1 VEALRERFGKYHVLD
16 KIAQG
21 GMAEVYKVKTV
32 GIAGFEKVQAL
43 KRILPSSAREG
54 RFIRSFID
62 EARIAVELTHRNIV
76 QVFDFGKADGELF
89 MAMELIE
96 GRDLRT
102 AMTQATARGTPC
114 PTAVAA
120 YIMSEVAAGLDYAH
134 RKTDHYG
141 APLGIVHC
149 DVSPSNVML
158 STDGYVKILDFGI
171 ARATFA
177 SALERRR
184 LRGKPRYMAP
194 EQTLGEAPTSAADV
208 FALGIIAWEL
218 FTGSP
223 LFRGNDIKTIL
234 EAVRRT
240 DPPRI
245 DRMNPNVPKEIVD
258 AVATALCREPTARGT
273 AADLQ
278 GALARTAMAAGARQL
293 SIWLDEVDAKATD
306 NSASW
311 PSLPSS
317 INVAASAKKPP
328 TEPAPAVQGPP
339 LRPSTR
345 SLTGSVVGTPPAP
358 NDFGEG
364 TPGFRAATPTPTG
377 VRVATEPMRPPTDAR
392 LQTEPMTA
400 KYDGVS
406 STGQVYHAFG
416 DRDPTA
422 SVTAVGRYAFD
433 AGQTTP
439 ATGFHRDPT
448 QTNQRWGQG
457 ESTAAG
463 VGRLQ
468 DAFDAYEPANAPGD
482 DVIPPPAPRTYE
494 PLVSL
499 QGSAASMRFDDDDAT
514 QFGVAAPPA
523 ASFSDFQVE
532 DVDDLVIGGD
542 EPHDLDEAIDDD
554 LGALVTG
561 ALAERR
567 RAVVVAALLE
577 GAPPEVLRPIAK
589 SVGELAYQRGGVVLR
604 IDDDAL
610 IVAFGLEV
618 AGEDD
623 VAVAMGWALDA
634 SAMTRDAGT
643 DVGGVG
649 PVLKIGA
656 RTGVSTSS
664 GSVAPRPSGT
674 HDVPR
679 ATGTGDVPR
688 ASGTHDVPRG
698 SGSDLARSEGRA
710 RRPSAS
716 QDAPLDGEARM
727 SFVEGAIRIAADAM
741 EDARALARDAAPDR
755 PLFVGAAGRMTSGL
769 YQLREVPPPKRI
781 RRGKVIEV
789 VGPRGIGER
798 DRANLERRGKFI
810 GRTAQLAELEAW
822 FQRAIAADR
831 RLTALISG
839 AAGTGKSRLIAELLA
854 RRAATGSSM
863 RTIFC
868 TANPASRNA
877 PFACVIDLYQAALGL
892 PPIRGRSA
900 RAQVVQR
907 LLHRLKE
914 SGVADE
920 RARAITTDLDRAME
934 LRDGVGVGTPEVA
947 DLRPRI
953 SAGLMAFRAAMS
965 DRTRPLLT
973 VLEDIHNADSA
984 SLDVLRHA
992 LSMTAL
998 GPELMILTA
1007 RPDGPP
1013 PPAVDLVINVGDL
1026 VGGDLRALIA
1036 DRLGD
1041 AATPLNIAAVI
1052 ARGGGNPLFIE
1063 ELAGAVREAGEDVPA
1078 TARDVVAARVDR
1090 LTPKAKLALR
1100 VAAVLGGPM
1109 RRALLEELMAAEEP
1123 DDGSGANA
1131 SALDELVEAG
1141 ILVRPESTT
1150 SADTELQF
1158 ARGLIREVIYDSL
1171 SARAQREMHAR
1182 VGRLLA
1188 SRFFAGREEPPAVI
1202 AEHME
1207 RGGELA
1213 AAAAFWLRAGKL
1225 ALDAFDAAAAV
1236 AHFSRTLQIERE
1248 LGAMPATAT
1257 SRARRRQAFAG
1268 REEAHRMAGDLV
1280 SDAGDLDELARLA
1293 EGDPRRLGDVAVR
1306 RAQRLLRLG
1315 DYQAATASTVVAE
1328 DQAIVVDDARMRGEA
1343 LRVRGEIL
1351 ERLGRFDEALVV
1363 VGDASELFASEG
1375 AIADEMAALVGRGR
1389 IHLMRAHYEAA
1400 RDAYRPVI
1408 ARIEK
1413 TGDPYLERIV
1423 QNHLAIIEMCLGN
1436 YQTAI
1441 ASAERSLELCRR
1453 YGDRAR
1459 EGDALSVAGIILL
1472 EVGLYDQA
1480 AERFGAALDILSRTA
1495 SRWSRADCL
1504 IYAGVCDVKRG
1515 RAGGLAMID
1524 EALAEA
1530 RRLGARYLEA
1540 NALISRAGVQLQRGE
1555 LAAAVLDA
1563 GDGALVARL
1572 ATLVGYEIQG
1582 LARQAAALVRSPD
1595 EPRLAEAQS
1604 LVQRALAL
1612 LERQRYLEGSEEE
1625 VYANCAAVLAAIGA
1639 TDNAAFVRARGK
1651 AEVERKLAALTDPA
1665 WRAAYAAIPENQKL
1679 LA

>member
-1 VEALRERFGKYHVLD
+1 MEALRERFGKYHVLE

-43 KRILPSSAREG
+43 KRILPHSAREG

-114 PTAVAA
+114 PTPVAA
-120 YIMSEVAAGLDYAH
+120 YIISEVAAGLDYAH
-134 RKTDHYG
+134 RKTDGYG
-141 APLGIVHC
+141 GALGIVHC

-194 EQTLGEAPTSAADV
+194 EQTFGEAPTAAADV
-208 FALGIIAWEL
+208 FALGIVAWEL
-218 FTGSP
+218 FTGLP
-223 LFRGNDIKTIL
+223 LYRGTDIKTIL
-234 EAVRRT
+234 DAVRKT

-245 DRMNPNVPKEIVD
+245 DRMNPAVPKEIVD
-258 AVATALCREPTARGT
+258 AVATALCRDQTARGT

-278 GALARTAMAAGARQL
+278 AALARTAMAAGARQL
-293 SIWLDEVDAKATD
+293 SMWLDDVDAKATE
-306 NSASW
+306 NSTSW

-317 INVAASAKKPP
+317 INVAPVPSIAAPPKNQPP
-328 TEPAPAVQGPP
+328 TEQLPAVPGPP

-364 TPGFRAATPTPTG
+364 TPGFRTQVPTPTG
-377 VRVATEPMRPPTDAR
+377 VR

-400 KYDGVS
+400 KYERVGT
-406 STGQVYHAFG
+406 STGPAYHAFG

-422 SVTAVGRYAFD
+422 SVTAVAGFAFEPSAVHKD
-433 AGQTTP
+433 A
-439 ATGFHRDPT
+439 T
-448 QTNQRWGQG
+448 QTSQRWGQL

-468 DAFDAYEPANAPGD
+468 DAFDAYDPTSVPSD
-482 DVIPPPAPRTYE
+482 DVIPPPAPSIQRTYE

-499 QGSAASMRFDDDDAT
+499 QGNPASMRFDDDDAT

-523 ASFSDFQVE
+523 TSFSDFQVE
-532 DVDDLVIGGD
+532 DVDDLVAVD
-542 EPHDLDEAIDDD
+542 EPRGLDEPIDDD

-567 RAVVVAALLE
+567 RAVVIAGLLE
-577 GAPPEVLRPIAK
+577 GAQPEVLRPIAK

-604 IDDDAL
+604 SEDDSL
-610 IVAFGLEV
+610 VVAFGLEV
-618 AGEDD
+618 GGEDD

-634 SAMTRDAGT
+634 CAMTRDAAGT
-643 DVGGVG
+643 EVGTGG

-656 RTGVSTSS
+656 RTGVSTASGGASS
-664 GSVAPRPSGT
+664 SRPSGL
-674 HDVPR
+674 
-679 ATGTGDVPR
+679 DVPR
-688 ASGTHDVPRG
+688 ASGTNDVPRG
-698 SGSDLARSEGRA
+698 TGTHDRPRASGPDLASERRS

-716 QDAPLDGEARM
+716 QDSPLEPDARV
-727 SFVEGAIRIAADAM
+727 SFLEGAIRISADAI
-741 EDARALARDAAPDR
+741 EDARALAREAAPDR
-755 PLFVGAAGRMTSGL
+755 PLFVGAAGRVTSGL

-798 DRANLERRGKFI
+798 DRASLERRGNFI

-839 AAGTGKSRLIAELLA
+839 AAGTGKSRLVAELFA
-854 RRAATGSSM
+854 RRAATGSPM

-868 TANPASRNA
+868 TASPASRNA

-892 PPIRGRSA
+892 PPTRGRSA

-907 LLHRLKE
+907 LLHLLKE
-914 SGVADE
+914 CGVPDE
-920 RARAITTDLDRAME
+920 RARAIATDLDRAME
-934 LRDGVGVGTPEVA
+934 LRDGVRVGMPEVA
-947 DLRPRI
+947 DLRPRV
-953 SAGLMAFRAAMS
+953 SAGLTAFRAAMS
-965 DRTRPLLT
+965 DRNRPLLT
-973 VLEDIHNADSA
+973 VIEDIHNADSA
-984 SLDVLRHA
+984 SLEVLRHA
-992 LSMTAL
+992 LGITVL
-998 GPELMILTA
+998 GPELLILTA

-1013 PPAVDLVINVGDL
+1013 PPAVDVVIHVGDL
-1026 VGGDLRALIA
+1026 VGGELRALIS
-1036 DRLGD
+1036 DRLGA

-1063 ELAGAVREAGEDVPA
+1063 ELASAVREAGDDVPA

-1090 LTPKAKLALR
+1090 LSPKAKLGLR

-1109 RRALLEELMAAEEP
+1109 RRALLEELMVAEEP

-1131 SALDELVEAG
+1131 TALDELIEAG
-1141 ILVRPESTT
+1141 ILVRPESASST
-1150 SADTELQF
+1150 DTELQF

-1207 RGGELA
+1207 RGGELT
-1213 AAAAFWLRAGKL
+1213 AAAAFWVRAGKL
-1225 ALDAFDAAAAV
+1225 ALDAFDALSAV
-1236 AHFSRTLQIERE
+1236 AHFSRTLQLERE
-1248 LGAMPATAT
+1248 LGPAPPTLT

-1306 RAQRLLRLG
+1306 RAQRLLRIG

-1328 DQAIVVDDARMRGEA
+1328 DQAIVVEDARMRGEA

-1351 ERLGRFDEALVV
+1351 ERLGRFDEALIV
-1363 VGDASELFASEG
+1363 VGDASELFAREG

-1400 RDAYRPVI
+1400 RDAYQPVI

-1423 QNHLAIIEMCLGN
+1423 QNHVAIIEMCLGN
-1436 YQTAI
+1436 YQTAM

-1480 AERFGAALDILSRTA
+1480 AERFTAALDILSRTA
-1495 SRWSRADCL
+1495 SPWSRADCL
-1504 IYAGVCDVKRG
+1504 IYAGVCDVRRG
-1515 RAGGLAMID
+1515 RAGGVAMID
-1524 EALAEA
+1524 EALGEA

-1540 NALISRAGVQLQRGE
+1540 NALISRAGAQLRRGE
-1555 LAAAVLDA
+1555 LAAAIHDA

-1582 LARQAAALVRSPD
+1582 LARHAVALVRSTD
-1595 EPRLAEAQS
+1595 DPRLAEAHV

-1625 VYANCAAVLAAIGA
+1625 VYANCGEVLAAIGA
-1639 TDNAAFVRARGK
+1639 HDNAAFVRARGK
-1651 AEVERKLAALTDPA
+1651 AEVERKLAAIQDPA
-1665 WRAAYAAIPENQKL
+1665 WRAAYAAIADNKRL
-1679 LA
+1679 LEAP